1 MSEKQPKIDTK
12 WDDSDV
18 VPDVMCPDT
27 TYVFDRMTRAT
38 HDAVDAALGML
49 VLDVGCGIGADAGR
63 LAESGTIVIALD
75 PSEVMLDRARDVK
88 SISPVQ
94 GIGEHLPF
102 KSGLFDRIVCKG
114 ALDHFLN
121 PLVTLKEMARLLK
134 SNGRLIISIANYD
147 SLSCKLGRAFHK
159 VLRLFGWGRDVG
171 RMMWQIPPDHVYRFD
186 HVFLK
191 ALLNKVV
198 RIEETVGFS
207 LLWGLPYWGLLL
219 SKLPRRLSWSA
230 LVVLDR
236 LASRLPS
243 QSDVIVVRCVL
254 ADSMESD

>member
-1 MSEKQPKIDTK
+1 MKIDTK

-27 TYVFDRMTRAT
+27 AYVFDRMTQAT
-38 HDAVDAALGML
+38 HDAVDVAPGML

-63 LAESGTIVIALD
+63 LAESGAIVIALD
-75 PSEVMLDRARDVK
+75 PSEVMLGRARDVK

-102 KSGLFDRIVCKG
+102 RSGLFDRIVCKG
-114 ALDHFLN
+114 ALDHFIN
-121 PLVTLKEMARLLK
+121 PLTTLKEMALLLK

-147 SLSCKLGRAFHK
+147 SLSCKLGRALHK
-159 VLRLFGWGRDVG
+159 VLGLFGWGRDVG

-191 ALLNKVV
+191 ALLKQVV
-198 RIEETVGFS
+198 RTEKTGGVS

-219 SKLPRRLSWSA
+219 SKIPRKLSWSI
-230 LVVLDR
+230 LTVLDS
-236 LASRLPS
+236 LAHRLPAL
-243 QSDVIVVRCVL
+243 SDVIVVRCHSL
-254 ADSMESD
+254 ERD